1 MRGKENG
8 NRYNRIVKCIFFALD
23 CVEAELIHVTS
34 NHGKR
39 VAYMSV
45 CMAEK
50 MGVSDDALRDLA
62 ACALLHDNALTQY
75 INEEFYSDISNID
88 TLKVSS
94 DDITPRQLGM
104 HCIYGEKNLEKY
116 PFKTGVKDVILYHHE
131 EADGSGPFEKKWTEV
146 PLFARIIHFS
156 DMLDAFCKA
165 QKFDEDV
172 FNKAVH
178 FIEKNKD
185 KRFDSEVT
193 KMFFD
198 AFDKEE
204 FSRLGDE
211 HIEEYFWEKVPCE
224 KSFYSFN
231 VLKDLADLF
240 AKIIDYKSEFTS
252 RHSLGVARTASK
264 ISEIMGYDKV
274 ICDKMYLA
282 GTLHDVGKIAI
293 GNEILEKPARLT
305 DEEFAKMKNHAGYTY
320 MILSKVDGFEEIRDI
335 AAFHHERLD
344 GSGYPFGKRADELTT
359 LQRIMACA
367 DIYQALTEKRPYKDG
382 MDHDKACEILKD
394 MADKNWIDKNITEV
408 ICHTKR
414 IIKISK
420 NISF

>member
-1 MRGKENG
+1 MEIDIIGLLSA
-8 NRYNRIVKCIFFALD
+8 FSFALD

-50 MGVSDDALRDLA
+50 MGGSDDALRDLA

-104 HCIYGEKNLEKY
+104 HCIYGEKNLGKY

-198 AFDKEE
+198 AFDKDE

-344 GSGYPFGKRADELTT
+344 GSGYPFGKMADELTT

-382 MDHDKACEILKD
+382 MNHDKACEILKD

-408 ICHTKR
+408 ICHTKEL
-414 IIKISK
+414 
-420 NISF
+420 

>member
-1 MRGKENG
+1 MEIDIIGLLSA
-8 NRYNRIVKCIFFALD
+8 FSFALD

-50 MGVSDDALRDLA
+50 MGVSDDVLRDLA

-94 DDITPRQLGM
+94 DNITPRQLGM

-344 GSGYPFGKRADELTT
+344 GSGYPFGKRADELTK

-408 ICHTKR
+408 ICHTKEL
-414 IIKISK
+414 
-420 NISF
+420 

>member
-1 MRGKENG
+1 MEIDIIGLLSA
-8 NRYNRIVKCIFFALD
+8 FSFALD

-116 PFKTGVKDVILYHHE
+116 PFKTGGKDVILYHHE

-408 ICHTKR
+408 ICHTKEL
-414 IIKISK
+414 
-420 NISF
+420 

>member
-1 MRGKENG
+1 MEIDIIGLLSA
-8 NRYNRIVKCIFFALD
+8 FSFALD

-344 GSGYPFGKRADELTT
+344 GSGYPFGKMADELTT

-382 MDHDKACEILKD
+382 MNHDKACEILKD

-408 ICHTKR
+408 ICHTKEL
-414 IIKISK
+414 
-420 NISF
+420 

>member
-1 MRGKENG
+1 MKLDVLGLLG
-8 NRYNRIVKCIFFALD
+8 ACSYALD
-23 CVEAELIHVTS
+23 CVEAELVHVTDK
-34 NHGKR
+34 HAKR

-198 AFDKEE
+198 AFDKDE

-344 GSGYPFGKRADELTT
+344 GSGYPFGKMADELTT

-382 MDHDKACEILKD
+382 MNHDKACEILKD

-408 ICHTKR
+408 ICHTKEL
-414 IIKISK
+414 
-420 NISF
+420 

>member
-1 MRGKENG
+1 MEIDIIGLLSA
-8 NRYNRIVKCIFFALD
+8 FSFALD

-156 DMLDAFCKA
+156 DMLDAFCKV

-198 AFDKEE
+198 TFDKDE

-211 HIEEYFWEKVPCE
+211 HIEEYFWEKIPCE

-282 GTLHDVGKIAI
+282 GALHDVGKIAI

-305 DEEFAKMKNHAGYTY
+305 DDEFAKMKNHAGYTY

-408 ICHTKR
+408 ICHTKEL
-414 IIKISK
+414 
-420 NISF
+420 

>member
-1 MRGKENG
+1 MEIDIIGLLSA
-8 NRYNRIVKCIFFALD
+8 FSFALD

-116 PFKTGVKDVILYHHE
+116 HFKTGVKDVILYHHE

-408 ICHTKR
+408 ICHTKEL
-414 IIKISK
+414 
-420 NISF
+420 

>member
-1 MRGKENG
+1 MEIDIIGLLSA
-8 NRYNRIVKCIFFALD
+8 FSFALD

-39 VAYMSV
+39 EAYMSV

-62 ACALLHDNALTQY
+62 ACAFLHDNALTQY

-104 HCIYGEKNLEKY
+104 HCIYGEKNLKKY

-198 AFDKEE
+198 AFDKDE

-408 ICHTKR
+408 ICHTKEL
-414 IIKISK
+414 
-420 NISF
+420 

>member
-1 MRGKENG
+1 MEIDIIGLLSA
-8 NRYNRIVKCIFFALD
+8 FSFALD

-172 FNKAVH
+172 FNKAVN

-198 AFDKEE
+198 AFDKDE

-274 ICDKMYLA
+274 VCDKMYLA

-408 ICHTKR
+408 ICHTKEL
-414 IIKISK
+414 
-420 NISF
+420 

>member
-1 MRGKENG
+1 MEIDIIGLLSA
-8 NRYNRIVKCIFFALD
+8 FSFALD

-50 MGVSDDALRDLA
+50 MGVSDDALRDLT
-62 ACALLHDNALTQY
+62 ACALLNDNALTQY

-198 AFDKEE
+198 AFDKDE

-344 GSGYPFGKRADELTT
+344 GSGYPFGKMADELTT

-408 ICHTKR
+408 ICHTKEL
-414 IIKISK
+414 
-420 NISF
+420 

>member
-1 MRGKENG
+1 MEIDIIGLLSA
-8 NRYNRIVKCIFFALD
+8 FSFALD

-344 GSGYPFGKRADELTT
+344 GSGYPFGKMADELTT

-408 ICHTKR
+408 ICHTKEL
-414 IIKISK
+414 
-420 NISF
+420 

>member
-1 MRGKENG
+1 MKLDVLGLLG
-8 NRYNRIVKCIFFALD
+8 ACSYALD
-23 CVEAELIHVTS
+23 CVEAELVHVTYK
-34 NHGKR
+34 HAKR

-198 AFDKEE
+198 AFDKDE

-344 GSGYPFGKRADELTT
+344 GSGYPFGKMADELTT

-382 MDHDKACEILKD
+382 MNHDKACEILKD

-408 ICHTKR
+408 ICHTKEL
-414 IIKISK
+414 
-420 NISF
+420 

>member
-1 MRGKENG
+1 MEIDIIGLLSA
-8 NRYNRIVKCIFFALD
+8 FSFALD

-172 FNKAVH
+172 FNKAVN

-198 AFDKEE
+198 AFDKDE

-224 KSFYSFN
+224 KSFYFFN

-408 ICHTKR
+408 ICHTKEL
-414 IIKISK
+414 
-420 NISF
+420 

>member
-1 MRGKENG
+1 MEIDIIGLLSA
-8 NRYNRIVKCIFFALD
+8 FSFALD

-75 INEEFYSDISNID
+75 INEEFYSYISNID

-104 HCIYGEKNLEKY
+104 HCIYGEKNLKKY

-198 AFDKEE
+198 AFDKDE

-408 ICHTKR
+408 ICHTKEL
-414 IIKISK
+414 
-420 NISF
+420 

>member
-1 MRGKENG
+1 MEIDIIGLLSA
-8 NRYNRIVKCIFFALD
+8 FSFALD

-50 MGVSDDALRDLA
+50 MGGSDDALRDLA

-344 GSGYPFGKRADELTT
+344 GSGYPFGKMADELTT

-408 ICHTKR
+408 ICHTKEL
-414 IIKISK
+414 
-420 NISF
+420 

>member
-1 MRGKENG
+1 MEIDIIGLLSA
-8 NRYNRIVKCIFFALD
+8 FSFALD

-198 AFDKEE
+198 TFDKEE

-224 KSFYSFN
+224 KSFYSFD

-282 GTLHDVGKIAI
+282 GALHDVGKIAI

-305 DEEFAKMKNHAGYTY
+305 DDEFAKMKNHAGYTY
-320 MILSKVDGFEEIRDI
+320 MILSKVDGFEEIRDL

-408 ICHTKR
+408 ICHTKEL
-414 IIKISK
+414 
-420 NISF
+420 

>member
-1 MRGKENG
+1 MEIDIIGLLSA
-8 NRYNRIVKCIFFALD
+8 FSFALD

-116 PFKTGVKDVILYHHE
+116 HFKTGVKDVILYHHE

-198 AFDKEE
+198 AFDKDE

-344 GSGYPFGKRADELTT
+344 GSGYPFGKMADELTT

-382 MDHDKACEILKD
+382 MNHDKACEILKD

-408 ICHTKR
+408 ICHTKEL
-414 IIKISK
+414 
-420 NISF
+420 

>member
-1 MRGKENG
+1 MEIDIIGLLSA
-8 NRYNRIVKCIFFALD
+8 FSFALD

-50 MGVSDDALRDLA
+50 MGVSDDVLRDLA

-94 DDITPRQLGM
+94 DNITPRQLGM

-204 FSRLGDE
+204 FSRLGDG

-408 ICHTKR
+408 ICHTKEL
-414 IIKISK
+414 
-420 NISF
+420 

>member
-1 MRGKENG
+1 MEIDIIGLLSA
-8 NRYNRIVKCIFFALD
+8 FSFALD

-165 QKFDEDV
+165 HKFDEDV

-224 KSFYSFN
+224 KSFYSFD

-282 GTLHDVGKIAI
+282 GALHDVGKIAI

-305 DEEFAKMKNHAGYTY
+305 DDEFAKMKNHAGYTY
-320 MILSKVDGFEEIRDI
+320 MILSKVDGFEEIRDL

-408 ICHTKR
+408 ICHTKEL
-414 IIKISK
+414 
-420 NISF
+420 

>member
-1 MRGKENG
+1 MEIDIIGLLSA
-8 NRYNRIVKCIFFALD
+8 FSFALD

-172 FNKAVH
+172 FNKAVN

-198 AFDKEE
+198 AFDKDE

-344 GSGYPFGKRADELTT
+344 GSGYPFGKRADELTI

-408 ICHTKR
+408 ICHTKEL
-414 IIKISK
+414 
-420 NISF
+420 

>member
-1 MRGKENG
+1 MEIDIIGLLSA
-8 NRYNRIVKCIFFALD
+8 FSFALD

-274 ICDKMYLA
+274 ICDKIYLA

-408 ICHTKR
+408 ICHTKEL
-414 IIKISK
+414 
-420 NISF
+420 

>member
-1 MRGKENG
+1 MEIDIIGLLSA
-8 NRYNRIVKCIFFALD
+8 FSFALD

-62 ACALLHDNALTQY
+62 ACELLHDNALTQY

-104 HCIYGEKNLEKY
+104 HCIYGEKNLKKY

-198 AFDKEE
+198 AFDKDE

-408 ICHTKR
+408 ICHTKEL
-414 IIKISK
+414 
-420 NISF
+420 

>member
-1 MRGKENG
+1 MEIDIIGLLSA
-8 NRYNRIVKCIFFALD
+8 FSFALD

-198 AFDKEE
+198 AFDKDE

-293 GNEILEKPARLT
+293 GNETLEKPARLT

-344 GSGYPFGKRADELTT
+344 GSGYPFGKMADELTT

-382 MDHDKACEILKD
+382 MNHDKACEILKD

-408 ICHTKR
+408 ICHTKEL
-414 IIKISK
+414 
-420 NISF
+420 

>member
-1 MRGKENG
+1 MEIDIIGLLSA
-8 NRYNRIVKCIFFALD
+8 FSFALD

-75 INEEFYSDISNID
+75 INEEFYSDISKIE

-408 ICHTKR
+408 ICHTKEL
-414 IIKISK
+414 
-420 NISF
+420 

>member
-1 MRGKENG
+1 MEIDIIGLLSA
-8 NRYNRIVKCIFFALD
+8 FSFALD

-198 AFDKEE
+198 AFDKDE

-282 GTLHDVGKIAI
+282 VTLNDVGKI
-293 GNEILEKPARLT
+293 T

-344 GSGYPFGKRADELTT
+344 GSGYPFGKMADELTT

-382 MDHDKACEILKD
+382 MNHDKACEILKD

-408 ICHTKR
+408 ICHTKEL
-414 IIKISK
+414 
-420 NISF
+420 

>member
-1 MRGKENG
+1 MEIDIIGLLSA
-8 NRYNRIVKCIFFALD
+8 FSFALD

-116 PFKTGVKDVILYHHE
+116 PFKTGVKDVIFYHHE

-408 ICHTKR
+408 ICHTKEL
-414 IIKISK
+414 
-420 NISF
+420 

>member
-1 MRGKENG
+1 M
-8 NRYNRIVKCIFFALD
+8 
-23 CVEAELIHVTS
+23 EAELIHVTS

-198 AFDKEE
+198 AFDKDE

-344 GSGYPFGKRADELTT
+344 GSGYPFGKMADELTT

-382 MDHDKACEILKD
+382 MNHDKACEILKD

-408 ICHTKR
+408 ICHTKEL
-414 IIKISK
+414 
-420 NISF
+420 

>member
-1 MRGKENG
+1 MEIDIIGLLSA
-8 NRYNRIVKCIFFALD
+8 FSFALD

-367 DIYQALTEKRPYKDG
+367 DIYQALTEKRPYKNG

-408 ICHTKR
+408 ICHTKEL
-414 IIKISK
+414 
-420 NISF
+420 

>member
-1 MRGKENG
+1 MEIDIIGLLSA
-8 NRYNRIVKCIFFALD
+8 FSFALD

-224 KSFYSFN
+224 KSFYSFD

-282 GTLHDVGKIAI
+282 GALHDVGKIAI

-305 DEEFAKMKNHAGYTY
+305 DDEFAKMKNHAGYTY
-320 MILSKVDGFEEIRDI
+320 MILSKVDGFEEIRDL

-408 ICHTKR
+408 ICHTKEL
-414 IIKISK
+414 
-420 NISF
+420 

>member
-1 MRGKENG
+1 MEIDIIGLLSA
-8 NRYNRIVKCIFFALD
+8 FSFALD

-116 PFKTGVKDVILYHHE
+116 PFKTGVKDAILYHHE

-344 GSGYPFGKRADELTT
+344 GSGYPFGKMADELTT

-382 MDHDKACEILKD
+382 MNHDKACEILKD

-408 ICHTKR
+408 ICHTKEL
-414 IIKISK
+414 
-420 NISF
+420 

>member
-1 MRGKENG
+1 MEIDIIGLLSA
-8 NRYNRIVKCIFFALD
+8 FSFALD

-198 AFDKEE
+198 AFDKDE

-320 MILSKVDGFEEIRDI
+320 MILSRVDGFEEIRDI

-408 ICHTKR
+408 ICHTKEL
-414 IIKISK
+414 
-420 NISF
+420 

>member
-1 MRGKENG
+1 MEIDIIGLLSA
-8 NRYNRIVKCIFFALD
+8 FSFALD

-211 HIEEYFWEKVPCE
+211 HIEEHFWEKVPCE

-408 ICHTKR
+408 ICHTKEL
-414 IIKISK
+414 
-420 NISF
+420 

>member
-1 MRGKENG
+1 MEIDIIGLLSA
-8 NRYNRIVKCIFFALD
+8 FSFALD

-131 EADGSGPFEKKWTEV
+131 EADGSGPFEKNWTEV

-198 AFDKEE
+198 AFDKDE

-408 ICHTKR
+408 ICHTKEL
-414 IIKISK
+414 
-420 NISF
+420 

>member
-1 MRGKENG
+1 MEIDIIGLLSA
-8 NRYNRIVKCIFFALD
+8 FSFALD

-224 KSFYSFN
+224 KSFYSFD

-282 GTLHDVGKIAI
+282 GALHDVGKIAI

-320 MILSKVDGFEEIRDI
+320 MILSKVDGFEEIRDL

-408 ICHTKR
+408 ICHTKEL
-414 IIKISK
+414 
-420 NISF
+420 

>member
-1 MRGKENG
+1 MEIDIIGLLSA
-8 NRYNRIVKCIFFALD
+8 FSFALD

-88 TLKVSS
+88 KLKVSS

-104 HCIYGEKNLEKY
+104 HCIYGEKNLKKY

-146 PLFARIIHFS
+146 HLFARIIHFS

-198 AFDKEE
+198 AFDKDE

-408 ICHTKR
+408 ICHTKEL
-414 IIKISK
+414 
-420 NISF
+420 

>member
-1 MRGKENG
+1 MEIDIIGLLSA
-8 NRYNRIVKCIFFALD
+8 FSFALD

-75 INEEFYSDISNID
+75 INEEFYNDISNID

-94 DDITPRQLGM
+94 DGITPRQLGM

-116 PFKTGVKDVILYHHE
+116 PFKTGVKNVILYHHE
-131 EADGSGPFEKKWTEV
+131 EADGSGPFGKKWTEV
-146 PLFARIIHFS
+146 PLFARIIHFC

-172 FNKAVH
+172 FNKAVN

-185 KRFDSEVT
+185 IRFDCEVT

-211 HIEEYFWEKVPCE
+211 HIEEYFWERVPCE
-224 KSFYSFN
+224 KCFYSFD

-264 ISEIMGYDKV
+264 LSEIMGYDE
-274 ICDKMYLA
+274 ITCDKMYLA
-282 GTLHDVGKIAI
+282 GALHDVGKIAI

-305 DEEFAKMKNHAGYTY
+305 EEEFAKMKNHAGYTY
-320 MILSKVDGFEEIRDI
+320 MILSKVDGFEEIRDL

-344 GSGYPFGKRADELTT
+344 GSGYPLGKKAAELST

-382 MDHDKACEILKD
+382 MSHEKACEILKD

-408 ICHTKR
+408 ICHTKEL
-414 IIKISK
+414 
-420 NISF
+420 

>member
-1 MRGKENG
+1 MEIDIIGLLSA
-8 NRYNRIVKCIFFALD
+8 FSFALD

-198 AFDKEE
+198 AFDKDE

-344 GSGYPFGKRADELTT
+344 GSGYPFGKMADELTT

-382 MDHDKACEILKD
+382 INHDKACEILKD

-408 ICHTKR
+408 ICHTKEL
-414 IIKISK
+414 
-420 NISF
+420 

>member
-1 MRGKENG
+1 MERCAAEAD
-8 NRYNRIVKCIFFALD
+8 CLSAFSFALD

-198 AFDKEE
+198 AFDKDE

-320 MILSKVDGFEEIRDI
+320 MILSRVDGFEEIRDI

-408 ICHTKR
+408 ICHTKEL
-414 IIKISK
+414 
-420 NISF
+420 

>member
-1 MRGKENG
+1 MEIDIIGLLSA
-8 NRYNRIVKCIFFALD
+8 FSFALD

-185 KRFDSEVT
+185 KRFDSDVT

-198 AFDKEE
+198 AFDKDE

-408 ICHTKR
+408 ICHTKEL
-414 IIKISK
+414 
-420 NISF
+420 